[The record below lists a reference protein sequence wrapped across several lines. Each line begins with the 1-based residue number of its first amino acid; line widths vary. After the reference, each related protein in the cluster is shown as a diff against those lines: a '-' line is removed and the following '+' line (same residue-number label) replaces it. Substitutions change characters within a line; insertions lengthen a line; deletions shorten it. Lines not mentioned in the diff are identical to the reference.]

1 MESLEYSLRPLN
13 WDLSLSGCPIFS
25 CKWKPLTY
33 LLKTHALILI
43 TSLSFSVY
51 NHATD
56 MGVRNNTPIIIN
68 LMMWF
73 WNIWGLGYSIS
84 FIVIVW
90 RTQASLRVLLQTM
103 ALHLTDKDYGNLRR
117 FTTKLFIH
125 KLLYTLLV
133 KGANV
138 FLIFWEGSQ
147 DLNWKGLISTQITV
161 LYYLIHDPVVGS
173 LHLYM
178 TLLTVVYL
186 AESNIINGLKSDI
199 TKHTPQAVYCK
210 IRKCVVFKN
219 NVSKQVSI
227 FVCLSF
233 SYLFIYAVCSI
244 CRFQFVF
251 FDNHASAAAKTWALV
266 SVARLTIY
274 ISQAVFLVFVTHKL
288 LGEFQEK
295 LASLA
300 DAIVLLQNTQEWH
313 FVLDEIKVAQRYRY
327 NAFDF
332 FNIDRNLLISF
343 ASSFISLTVLF
354 TQLINQAVRGTAQ

>member
-13 WDLSLSGCPIFS
+13 WDLSLSGCPIFPY
-25 CKWKPLTY
+25 KWKPLNY
-33 LLKTHALILI
+33 LLKIQGLILI
-43 TSLSFSVY
+43 TIFSFSLY
-51 NHATD
+51 NHTTD
-56 MGVRNNTPIIIN
+56 IGVRNNSPIIIN
-68 LMMWF
+68 LMMWI
-73 WNIWGLGYSIS
+73 WNLWGFGYSTS

-90 RTQASLRVLLQTM
+90 RTRASLRVLLQNM
-103 ALHLTDKDYGNLRR
+103 ALYLTDKDYRNLRW

-133 KGANV
+133 KV
-138 FLIFWEGSQ
+138 PYVSLIFWEGFQ
-147 DLNWKGLISTQITV
+147 DLNWKGLNFTQITV
-161 LYYLIHDPVVGS
+161 LYYQMHDPAVAS
-173 LHLYM
+173 LNLYV
-178 TLLTVVYL
+178 TLLTTVNL

-199 TKHTPQAVYCK
+199 TKHTSQAVYCK
-210 IRKCVVFKN
+210 IRKCVVFKD

-233 SYLFIYAVCSI
+233 SYLFVYAVCSI
-244 CRFQFVF
+244 CRFQFIF
-251 FDNHASAAAKTWALV
+251 FDNRASSASKVWALL
-266 SVARLTIY
+266 SVARLTVY
-274 ISQAVFLVFVTHKL
+274 IFQAVFLVFMTHKL

-327 NAFDF
+327 KASDF

-354 TQLINQAVRGTAQ
+354 TQLINQAVQSSAQ